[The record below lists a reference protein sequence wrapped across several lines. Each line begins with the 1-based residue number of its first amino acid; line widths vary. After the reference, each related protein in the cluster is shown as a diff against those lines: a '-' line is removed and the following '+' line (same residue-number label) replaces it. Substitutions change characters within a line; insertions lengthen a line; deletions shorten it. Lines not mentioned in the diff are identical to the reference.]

1 MSNMMNRYHYDP
13 PSSSLFHQY
22 SPHSNES
29 FSIGDQPMSAASKR
43 RSSIFIKD
51 RLNYLKSRL
60 NNSSQS
66 SIQTNKLASKSD
78 RNLVPKNGNEGG
90 EQLRFFLTRHAERI
104 DQAIGN
110 LWFEKA
116 FDQNGK
122 YNRINLNLPN
132 RLPFRADK
140 RDFIGDSPITEI
152 GKFQARLTGN
162 ALDLSGYKTNYCYVS
177 PALRCI
183 QTAHQMLK
191 GIRACNFFQALYSIS
206 FHVIGKLFS
215 FS

>member
-1 MSNMMNRYHYDP
+1 MMPNQVMP
-13 PSSSLFHQY
+13 PRFQQDSSFSQY
-22 SPHSNES
+22 PQAPHSNES
-29 FSIGDQPMSAASKR
+29 FSIGDQPVSVGVKR
-43 RSSIFIKD
+43 RSSMFLKD

-60 NNSSQS
+60 NNASES
-66 SIQTNKLASKSD
+66 SIKTNKNNSGKLQSKSERTLIVNN
-78 RNLVPKNGNEGG
+78 RNILEGG
-90 EQLRFFLTRHAERI
+90 EQLRFFLARHAERV

-110 LWFEKA
+110 LWYEKA

-122 YNRINLNLPN
+122 YTRINLNLPN

-162 ALDLSGYKTNYCYVS
+162 ALDINGYKINYCYVS

-191 GIRACNFFQALYSIS
+191 GILNKFINFIFN
-206 FHVIGKLFS
+206 
-215 FS
+215 